1 MRRPLRIL
9 VVDGDPEARAQAEN
23 GLTAMGLQVTGCPD
37 EQQALSLCFGEPFD
51 AVIVDLA
58 ALGIGG
64 IRLIRRLREHVAY
77 KSLPIIGLAKSE
89 AATVPLGSGL
99 DLVIEAAEDART
111 LSQAIHRLR
120 QQRGFLASSEASPM
134 SRHWS

>member
-9 VVDGDPEARAQAEN
+9 VVDEDAKAREQSEN
-23 GLTAMGLQVTGCPD
+23 GLAALGLQVTGCPD
-37 EQQALSLCFGEPFD
+37 EQQALSLCFAEPFD

-58 ALGIGG
+58 VLGNGG
-64 IRLIRRLREHVAY
+64 SRLIRHLREHVAY
-77 KSLPIIGLAKSE
+77 KSLPIIGLAKPE
-89 AATVPLGSGL
+89 AAAVPLGSGL
-99 DLVIEAAEDART
+99 DLVVEAAEDACT

-120 QQRGFLASSEASPM
+120 QQRGFLASSEASPI